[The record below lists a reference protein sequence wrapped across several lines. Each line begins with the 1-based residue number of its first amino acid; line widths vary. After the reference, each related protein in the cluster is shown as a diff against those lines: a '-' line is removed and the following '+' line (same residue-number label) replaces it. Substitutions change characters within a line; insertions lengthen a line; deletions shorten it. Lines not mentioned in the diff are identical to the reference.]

1 YDLPADFVDQ
11 QNKILNGLTKADVDQ
26 LAAKWIKPQVT
37 NILLVGDKVK
47 ILPGLQKLG
56 YEIVELDV
64 NGKLKT
70 GNEKLKDQKIPTQ
83 K

>member
-1 YDLPADFVDQ
+1 
-11 QNKILNGLTKADVDQ
+11 
-26 LAAKWIKPQVT
+26 
-37 NILLVGDKVK
+37 LVGDKVK
-47 ILPGLQKLG
+47 ILPGLEKLG

-70 GNEKLKDQKIPTQ
+70 DNAKPSDQTITPK